1 MISVN
6 TVPATLLCHALIP
19 GMLERDRGAVINIV
33 SATSHY
39 TMPYFTQYSAT
50 KVLVSLLTT
59 RLTRQR
65 LTAPLVCRLT
75 WCASTTSPP

>member
-1 MISVN
+1 MFSCDVTTAAELQDMISVN

-50 KVLVSLLTT
+50 KVLVSLL
-59 RLTRQR
+59 RG
-65 LTAPLVCRLT
+65 AVVNI
-75 WCASTTSPP
+75 